1 METLRE
7 YTPEE
12 IDKILDLV
20 DMFAMFSQPWE
31 KKLPNS

>member
-1 METLRE
+1 MMRE

-12 IDKILDLV
+12 IERILDLV
-20 DMFAMFSQPWE
+20 DFFTMFSEPWE